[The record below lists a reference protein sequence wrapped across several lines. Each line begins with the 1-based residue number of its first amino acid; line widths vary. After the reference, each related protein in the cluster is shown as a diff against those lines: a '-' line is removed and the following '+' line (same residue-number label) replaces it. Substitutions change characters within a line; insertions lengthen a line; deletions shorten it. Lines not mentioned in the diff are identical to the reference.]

1 VEKKCYWT
9 VNAYSSESGESVSSQ
24 LLNASE
30 SESNQSLHIT
40 KKRTQHGYHD
50 VDIKMFET
58 YPLHIQ
64 LVILKKPPT
73 FAVGINTRQ
82 DVRNIVVMLECEPIT
97 LRVRR

>member
-1 VEKKCYWT
+1 
-9 VNAYSSESGESVSSQ
+9 VSSQ

-64 LVILKKPPT
+64 LVILKKAPY
-73 FAVGINTRQ
+73 FCCWYQHKARCA
-82 DVRNIVVMLECEPIT
+82 NIVVMLECEPIT